1 MNSEFIPGIIG
12 ILFICWIVYLIA
24 TRNKRA
30 IKKAS
35 KREARKNKIINNLT
49 SKDIIIQGKHVTG
62 LPIAEG
68 ISCTLSYLS
77 DKIEIKQGGN
87 TFNLDLVKV
96 ADITTTTNTEIQ
108 KHYVSSV
115 GGAVGG
121 AVLFGPLGA
130 IIGGRAKEKKTTT
143 VTHYLVIT
151 YNSDSE
157 IKYISFEYVPS
168 ASSIDFVT
176 RFNLT
181 KNNTTNNVVNL

>member
-1 MNSEFIPGIIG
+1 MNTELIPGLIG
-12 ILFICWIVYLIA
+12 IVFVVWIVYLIA
-24 TRNKRA
+24 TRDKRA
-30 IKKAS
+30 IKKVT
-35 KREARKNKIINNLT
+35 KREARKNALT
-49 SKDIIIQGKHVTG
+49 NKLNSKDIILSGKHITG

-68 ISCTLSYLS
+68 IQCIISYLS

-87 TFNLDLVKV
+87 TFNLDLSKV
-96 ADITTTTNTEIQ
+96 TDITSTTDTEIQ

-130 IIGGRAKEKKTTT
+130 MVGGRAKEKKTTT

-151 YNSDSE
+151 YNSDGE
-157 IKYISFEYVPS
+157 IKYISFEYLPS